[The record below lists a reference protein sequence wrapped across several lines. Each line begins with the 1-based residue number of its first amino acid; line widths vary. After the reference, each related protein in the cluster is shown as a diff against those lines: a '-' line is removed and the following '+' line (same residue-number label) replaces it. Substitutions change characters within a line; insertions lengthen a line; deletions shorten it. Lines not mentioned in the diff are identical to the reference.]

1 MAGRPGPSW
10 SNITIEHDDE
20 GPGADESSANG
31 GAGEPTSPAE
41 PTPAA
46 HPRKQ
51 GLKTRMRQAWYGLGR
66 SGKGGAAGAKN
77 GGSAGSKIPISIEGG
92 NSLAGWEMPS
102 AAQRGAASWRGDLP
116 PPPPG
121 AYGHQAGG
129 AALSP
134 LGSLTWEADE
144 EGAGGASMPG
154 QKVGRARAP
163 LCSRGRRG

>member
-20 GPGADESSANG
+20 DPSADDQLAND
-31 GAGEPTSPAE
+31 GAGEPTATE

-66 SGKGGAAGAKN
+66 SGKGSAGSKN
-77 GGSAGSKIPISIEGG
+77 GGSAGSKIPISIEGNG
-92 NSLAGWEMPS
+92 GSLAGWEMPS
-102 AAQRGAASWRGDLP
+102 AGPRGPSSSRGDLP

-121 AYGHQAGG
+121 YGGG
-129 AALSP
+129 GGAAALSP

-144 EGAGGASMPG
+144 EGQGDGASMPG
-154 QKVGRARAP
+154 QKVRPSSSP
-163 LCSRGRRG
+163 LL